1 MVVDGDG
8 DPVGRGSRVP
18 EGLPVMESVEAAKA
32 SGERDIRSA
41 TITVDR
47 GGVNVPEVEPADVT
61 PGEVAGD
68 RADHARSA
76 S

>member
-18 EGLPVMESVEAAKA
+18 EGLPVMESVDAARS

-41 TITVDR
+41 TITVTVVA
-47 GGVNVPEVEPADVT
+47 VNVPEVEPATVT
-61 PGEVAGD
+61 PGEVEEPATP
-68 RADHARSA
+68 RSA